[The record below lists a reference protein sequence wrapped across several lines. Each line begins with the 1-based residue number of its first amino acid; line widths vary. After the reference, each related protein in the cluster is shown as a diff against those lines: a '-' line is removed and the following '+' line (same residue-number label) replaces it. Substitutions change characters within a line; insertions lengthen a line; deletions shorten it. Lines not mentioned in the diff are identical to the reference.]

1 MVLAGLLPLGLLG
14 LAGFRKRLTRTQGTL
29 LLLLLLCVLTVG
41 CMAGCGGGL
50 QAVAPAR
57 TTPQERDRKER
68 HLARRLPLERSRR
81 PRIDATSGSRT
92 HSVVVSLT
100 VN

>member
-29 LLLLLLCVLTVG
+29 LLLLLLCVLTIG
-41 CMAGCGGGL
+41 GMAGCGGGL

-57 TTPQERDRKER
+57 TRPQER